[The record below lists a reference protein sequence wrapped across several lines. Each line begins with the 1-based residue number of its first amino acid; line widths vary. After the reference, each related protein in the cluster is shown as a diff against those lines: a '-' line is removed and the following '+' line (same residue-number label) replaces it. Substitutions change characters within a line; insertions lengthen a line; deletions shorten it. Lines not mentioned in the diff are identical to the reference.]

1 VLILYIHNQ
10 GEYMITRRIF
20 LKNGFFY
27 SVLLAL
33 SLSPFRGWG
42 SRKLKEL
49 LSDQDIHRLTTLHA
63 KSRDNL
69 REFPFWGRVMIIN
82 QNYLPLFSLNESAY
96 LIWKHLDGR
105 TSLEQL
111 TGIMQSH
118 YEVESSQAHQDILV
132 LLGTLWK
139 KNLIT
144 LA

>member
-1 VLILYIHNQ
+1 
-10 GEYMITRRIF
+10 
-20 LKNGFFY
+20 KNGFFY

>member
-1 VLILYIHNQ
+1 
-10 GEYMITRRIF
+10 MITRRIF